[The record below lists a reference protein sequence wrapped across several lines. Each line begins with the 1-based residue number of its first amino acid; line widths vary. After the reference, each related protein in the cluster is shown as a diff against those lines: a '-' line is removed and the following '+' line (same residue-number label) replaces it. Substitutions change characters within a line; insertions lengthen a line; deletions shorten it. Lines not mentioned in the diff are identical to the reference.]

1 MMLDI
6 GRKFRINSLLSE
18 GFLRSKDRTA
28 DLRDRGKLP
37 VSKERLTMLYKT
49 GTRRST

>member
-6 GRKFRINSLLSE
+6 GRKFRIDSWLSE
-18 GFLRSKDRTA
+18 GFLRSGDRTA

-49 GTRRST
+49 STRMSI